1 MCNQYHYDRR
11 NDPNDGIVSAYLT
24 LPQFLVG
31 LLLGVVFILTMLG
44 YAMTN

>member
-1 MCNQYHYDRR
+1 MCNCNHNNRR
-11 NDPNDGIVSAYLT
+11 DDPNDGIVSAHLT

-44 YAMTN
+44 YAMAN

>member
-1 MCNQYHYDRR
+1 MCDQYRYNRKD
-11 NDPNDGIVSAYLT
+11 DPNDGIVSARLT

-44 YAMTN
+44 YAISN